1 MVKARAIKGIN
12 IGTQSITDIL
22 SYEKEKKKKSKLKN
36 SIISVKYNKMSRK
49 RLKNMLRKEMD
60 ERIKSYEPKPKGAE
74 AGIEK
79 PSLKFD
85 LKTDLLGKKQEE
97 EPVKEVVKEEPLK
110 EVVKEESVKP
120 SILKKY
126 LDEDDDY
133 SSSSSEEDYSE
144 SDYSEEDES
153 VDFYKEYKNK
163 VNKIDEKM
171 NFRKLEK
178 SEENKVKKDIDRKKE
193 DERKD
198 DRKNDDFRKTDR
210 KLLDDYKRRD
220 DRDEPRRRDDRD
232 EPRRRDDR
240 DEPRRRDDRDE
251 PRRRDDRD
259 EPRRRDDRDEPRR
272 RDEMPSREV
281 HHKGN
286 QFLDLPKRY
295 ILQTIKNRDVDT
307 ISADCVDEI
316 KDILQN
322 FTSHMF
328 ELFSEGDKVVIAE
341 RDDVKAYIG
350 LFIEDEDKEMVND
363 LILPSKDI
371 ELAINNIS
379 DIYNVKIK
387 KDVVY
392 LVHMFLES
400 ILAKVIDGAKLINE
414 MCKTKRLSG
423 KEIKT
428 AYKIYML

>member
-1 MVKARAIKGIN
+1 
-12 IGTQSITDIL
+12 
-22 SYEKEKKKKSKLKN
+22 
-36 SIISVKYNKMSRK
+36 MSRK

-97 EPVKEVVKEEPLK
+97 EPVKEVVKEEP
-110 EVVKEESVKP
+110 VKP

-133 SSSSSEEDYSE
+133 SSSSSSEEYSE

-210 KLLDDYKRRD
+210 KLFDDYKRRD

-400 ILAKVIDGAKLINE
+400 ILAKVIDGAKMINE

>member
-1 MVKARAIKGIN
+1 
-12 IGTQSITDIL
+12 
-22 SYEKEKKKKSKLKN
+22 
-36 SIISVKYNKMSRK
+36 MSRK

-60 ERIKSYEPKPKGAE
+60 ERIKSYEPKQV
-74 AGIEK
+74 EK

-97 EPVKEVVKEEPLK
+97 EPIKEVLKEEPVKEEVKEEP
-110 EVVKEESVKP
+110 VKP

-126 LDEDDDY
+126 LEEDDDY
-133 SSSSSEEDYSE
+133 SSSSSSEDYSE
-144 SDYSEEDES
+144 SDYSEEEES

-178 SEENKVKKDIDRKKE
+178 SEENKVKRDVDRKKE

-198 DRKNDDFRKTDR
+198 DRKNDDFRKIENERKTDR
-210 KLLDDYKRRD
+210 KFLDDYKRRDDRDDYKRRD

-272 RDEMPSREV
+272 RDEVPSREV
-281 HHKGN
+281 NKGN
-286 QFLDLPKRY
+286 QFVDLPKRY

-363 LILPSKDI
+363 IILPSKDI

-387 KDVVY
+387 KDVIY

>member
-1 MVKARAIKGIN
+1 
-12 IGTQSITDIL
+12 
-22 SYEKEKKKKSKLKN
+22 
-36 SIISVKYNKMSRK
+36 MSRK
-49 RLKNMLRKEMD
+49 RLKDMLRKEMD
-60 ERIKSYEPKPKGAE
+60 ERIKTYDTKPV
-74 AGIEK
+74 EK

-85 LKTDLLGKKQEE
+85 LKTDLLGKTEVPPVSPQAPELKPILKQAEKVIE
-97 EPVKEVVKEEPLK
+97 EPEKKTKEEEPLK
-110 EVVKEESVKP
+110 RFN
-120 SILKKY
+120 KY
-126 LDEDDDY
+126 LEEDDDDDY
-133 SSSSSEEDYSE
+133 SSSSE
-144 SDYSEEDES
+144 SDYSESEHSDDAEDI
-153 VDFYKEYKNK
+153 YKQYKNK
-163 VNKIDEKM
+163 VNKIDEKI
-171 NFRKLEK
+171 NFRKVEK
-178 SEENKVKKDIDRKKE
+178 QDENKVKKDIDRRKVSKGAESDEAGKE
-193 DERKD
+193 DERNRKILDEPRRRD
-198 DRKNDDFRKTDR
+198 DRDEPRRRDDRDEPRRRDDR
-210 KLLDDYKRRD
+210 DEPRRRD

-272 RDEMPSREV
+272 RDELPSREV
-281 HHKGN
+281 PKRN

-316 KDILQN
+316 KDILQD

-379 DIYNVKIK
+379 DTYNVKIK
-387 KDVVY
+387 KDVIY
-392 LVHMFLES
+392 IVHMFLES

>member
-1 MVKARAIKGIN
+1 
-12 IGTQSITDIL
+12 
-22 SYEKEKKKKSKLKN
+22 
-36 SIISVKYNKMSRK
+36 MSRK
-49 RLKNMLRKEMD
+49 RLKDMLRKEMD
-60 ERIKSYEPKPKGAE
+60 ERIKTYDTKPV
-74 AGIEK
+74 EK

-85 LKTDLLGKKQEE
+85 LKTDLLGKTEVPPVASQVAPELKPILKQAEKVIE
-97 EPVKEVVKEEPLK
+97 EPEKKTKEEEPLK
-110 EVVKEESVKP
+110 RFN
-120 SILKKY
+120 KY
-126 LDEDDDY
+126 LEEDDDDDY
-133 SSSSSEEDYSE
+133 SSSSE
-144 SDYSEEDES
+144 SDYSESEHSDDAEDI
-153 VDFYKEYKNK
+153 YKQYKNK
-163 VNKIDEKM
+163 VNKIDEKI
-171 NFRKLEK
+171 NSRKVEK
-178 SEENKVKKDIDRKKE
+178 PDENKVKKDIDRRKE

-198 DRKNDDFRKTDR
+198 DRKKIENERDR
-210 KLLDDYKRRD
+210 KL
-220 DRDEPRRRDDRD
+220 
-232 EPRRRDDR
+232 
-240 DEPRRRDDRDE
+240 DE

-272 RDEMPSREV
+272 RDELPSREV
-281 HHKGN
+281 HKGN

-316 KDILQN
+316 KDILQD

-341 RDDVKAYIG
+341 RDDVRAYIG

-379 DIYNVKIK
+379 DTYNVKIK
-387 KDVVY
+387 KDVIY

>member
-1 MVKARAIKGIN
+1 
-12 IGTQSITDIL
+12 
-22 SYEKEKKKKSKLKN
+22 
-36 SIISVKYNKMSRK
+36 MSRK

-60 ERIKSYEPKPKGAE
+60 ERIKSYEPKHKGAE

-97 EPVKEVVKEEPLK
+97 EPFKEVVKEEPLK
-110 EVVKEESVKP
+110 ELGKEEPLKP

-133 SSSSSEEDYSE
+133 SSSSSEDYSE
-144 SDYSEEDES
+144 SDYSEEEES

-171 NFRKLEK
+171 NFRKVEK
-178 SEENKVKKDIDRKKE
+178 SEENKGKKDVVRKKE

-198 DRKNDDFRKTDR
+198 DRKKDDFRKIENERTIDK

-272 RDEMPSREV
+272 RDEMPSSEV
-281 HHKGN
+281 YKGN
-286 QFLDLPKRY
+286 QFLDLPKKY
-295 ILQTIKNRDVDT
+295 ILQTIKNRDVDN

-316 KDILQN
+316 KDVLQD

-328 ELFSEGDKVVIAE
+328 ELFSEGDKVIVAE
-341 RDDVKAYIG
+341 RDDVKAYIA

-363 LILPSKDI
+363 LVLPSKDI

-379 DIYNVKIK
+379 DRYNVKIK
-387 KDVVY
+387 KDVIY

-400 ILAKVIDGAKLINE
+400 ILVKVIDGAKMINE
-414 MCKTKRLSG
+414 IGKTKRLFG

>member
-1 MVKARAIKGIN
+1 
-12 IGTQSITDIL
+12 
-22 SYEKEKKKKSKLKN
+22 
-36 SIISVKYNKMSRK
+36 MSRK
-49 RLKNMLRKEMD
+49 RLKDMLRKEMD
-60 ERIKSYEPKPKGAE
+60 ERIKTYDTKPV
-74 AGIEK
+74 EK

-85 LKTDLLGKKQEE
+85 LKTDLLGKTEVPPVASQVAPELKPILKQAEKVIE
-97 EPVKEVVKEEPLK
+97 EPEKKTKEEEPLK
-110 EVVKEESVKP
+110 RFN
-120 SILKKY
+120 KY
-126 LDEDDDY
+126 LEEDDDDDY
-133 SSSSSEEDYSE
+133 SSSSE
-144 SDYSEEDES
+144 SDYSESEHSDDAEDI
-153 VDFYKEYKNK
+153 YKQYKNK
-163 VNKIDEKM
+163 VNKIDEKI
-171 NFRKLEK
+171 NSRKVEK
-178 SEENKVKKDIDRKKE
+178 PDENKVKKDIDRRKE

-198 DRKNDDFRKTDR
+198 DRKKVENERDRRRDDRDEPRRRDDR
-210 KLLDDYKRRD
+210 DEPRRRDDRDEPRRRD

-272 RDEMPSREV
+272 RDELPSREV
-281 HHKGN
+281 VQVVHKGN

-316 KDILQN
+316 KDILQD

-341 RDDVKAYIG
+341 RDDVRAYIG

-379 DIYNVKIK
+379 DTYNVKIK
-387 KDVVY
+387 KDVIY